1 MKKIIDMLKSM
12 TNSKKK
18 VFALALATCVIV
30 LSIAS
35 SSIAYFTDTAKF
47 TNTFT
52 AGNVKIELSEAKV
65 QKNTTTGDVEA
76 IDATTNRITATSGA
90 DASQDYGSLFP
101 KQSIYKDPTI
111 KNTGSEAAYIGA
123 IITITS
129 TNDFGNAIAAANI
142 TDFIKGLPQ
151 AANATVKI
159 VDTAKGYTLYVVYK
173 AAVTSTNS
181 VVVFSG
187 LSVPATWGNTE
198 MGYVNGLNIVVD
210 AYAVQTAGMG
220 TDAYAALKTAFTT
233 EWTPYGE
240 ASATVVTVP
249 VPTT

>member
-1 MKKIIDMLKSM
+1 MTKIKNFFKSI

-30 LSIAS
+30 LSIAG

-52 AGNVKIELSEAKV
+52 AGNVKIQLSEAEI
-65 QKNTTTGDVEA
+65 QKNTTTGNVEA
-76 IDATTNRITATSGA
+76 IDAVNNRIVA
-90 DASQDYGSLFP
+90 DSENAGTQNYGSLFP
-101 KQSIYKDPTI
+101 KQTIHKDPTI
-111 KNTGSEAAYIGA
+111 KNTGSEDAYIGA

-151 AANATVKI
+151 AADATVKI

-187 LSVPATWGNTE
+187 LSVPATWGNTQ

-220 TDAYAALKTAFTT
+220 TDAYAALKTAFAT

-249 VPTT
+249 TT